1 MRRPAGLSERF
12 PTVYA
17 IVAHNCK
24 GYRPPVATNAVSNFF
39 HELRRRHVVRIA
51 VAYAV
56 VAWVLLQVAAIV
68 LPSFGA
74 PGWVLRVVIGL
85 FILFFPVALILAWAF
100 EITAEGVRRTPPRST
115 LPADWK
121 AADTGGLLRLL
132 AARKAR
138 RARDRQGGHTPG
150 PVRAARSAPGARA
163 RSGRRDAGAG
173 SDRERP
179 RAARDTALSKLRHDL
194 RSPINAIVGYAEMLL
209 EEGVGESGSETATD
223 LEKIAKAGRE
233 LQHAVDE
240 IFDPANFGRLEH
252 APAAAR
258 EAFARDVQ
266 HRLRTPLNAATGYPE
281 LILEREGAA
290 AEALRTDLGKI
301 GEAARDLLGHVD
313 AIVDF
318 CLTAAEGAEN
328 PAGYDELSGLAREAL
343 ARIRAGEPDADIEP
357 TLAGAALFV
366 VDDNKLDRDLLS
378 KRLALQGFTVSA
390 AATGKEALERM
401 HRQGFDLVFLDVIM
415 PELDGLDVLSQMKN
429 DPALAEIPVI
439 MVSGLDETGAAVH
452 CIEAGAVDFIT
463 KPFEPVLLRARLA
476 AALRARQ
483 AALLSRGEHDAL
495 QVQETLLDRIFEN
508 RFPVAIGE
516 RLRRGETTI
525 AERYDETSV
534 LAIRFAGLAIDAPG
548 ADPQA
553 ALEQLRG
560 ARAWLHALARESGVD
575 AVVFHDL
582 EAIVLPG
589 PHPASENSAGDDAAF
604 AVRILE
610 ALPEAGA
617 QLGAQ
622 LSVKMG
628 LHTGAVTAGVAGE
641 ESLAY
646 ELWGETVGIARALAA
661 RAPADVLQLSAA
673 AKAQI
678 GRDHP
683 LEDRGVVDLGEG
695 LQLRT
700 FVLGGRG
707 GNGR

>member
-1 MRRPAGLSERF
+1 M
-12 PTVYA
+12 
-17 IVAHNCK
+17 K
-24 GYRPPVATNAVSNFF
+24 GISDFF
-39 HELRRRHVVRIA
+39 RELRRRHVVRIA

-115 LPADWK
+115 QPADWK
-121 AADTGGLLRLL
+121 AADTGGLLRVL
-132 AARKAR
+132 AARRAR
-138 RARDRQGGHTPG
+138 RARDRQGAHTPG
-150 PVRAARSAPGARA
+150 PVQPERSAPGARA
-163 RSGRRDAGAG
+163 RSGGRDAGVG
-173 SDRERP
+173 PGRGQP
-179 RAARDTALSKLRHDL
+179 RTARDTALSRLRHDL

-209 EEGVGESGSETATD
+209 EETGGEPGSETAAD

-233 LQHAVDE
+233 LQRAVDD
-240 IFDPANFGRLEH
+240 IFDPATFGRLEH

-290 AEALRTDLGKI
+290 AEAVRTDLGKI

-313 AIVDF
+313 AIVNF
-318 CLTAAEGAEN
+318 CLTAAEGADN

-343 ARIRAGEPDADIEP
+343 ARIRTGEPDADIEP
-357 TLAGAALFV
+357 TLAGAALIV

-401 HRQGFDLVFLDVIM
+401 HQQGFDLVFLDVIM
-415 PELDGLDVLSQMKN
+415 PELDGLDVLSRMKD
-429 DPALAEIPVI
+429 DPTLAEIPVI

-483 AALLSRGEHDAL
+483 AALLSRGEHDAM
-495 QVQETLLDRIFEN
+495 QVQETLLDRLFDN
-508 RFPVAIGE
+508 RFPPEISQ
-516 RLRRGETTI
+516 RLRRGETAI
-525 AERYDETSV
+525 AERYNEMSV
-534 LAIRFAGLAIDAPG
+534 LAIHLSGLAINAPG

-560 ARAWLHALARESGVD
+560 ARAWLRALARETGVE
-575 AVVFHDL
+575 AIVFCDL
-582 EAIVLPG
+582 EAIALPG
-589 PHPASENSAGDDAAF
+589 LHPASEDSASDDAAF

-610 ALPEAGA
+610 ALPEAGER
-617 QLGAQ
+617 LGAR
-622 LSVKMG
+622 LSVTMG

-673 AKAQI
+673 AKARISCDQ
-678 GRDHP
+678 P

-695 LQLRT
+695 RQLRT
-700 FVLGGRG
+700 FVLGGSG
-707 GNGR
+707 GNHR